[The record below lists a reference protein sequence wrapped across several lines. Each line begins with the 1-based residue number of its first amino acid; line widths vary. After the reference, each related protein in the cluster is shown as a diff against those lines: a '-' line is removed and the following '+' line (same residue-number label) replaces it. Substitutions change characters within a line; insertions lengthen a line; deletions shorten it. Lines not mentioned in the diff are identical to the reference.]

1 MLNVSVLLRDSG
13 RCRASQYPWDISCAE
28 FCRAVNLG
36 AARKSRGKVSSE
48 AKEAA
53 VGQQEAT
60 LREEMD
66 GALGAKERGRS

>member
-1 MLNVSVLLRDSG
+1 M
-13 RCRASQYPWDISCAE
+13 
-28 FCRAVNLG
+28 NLG